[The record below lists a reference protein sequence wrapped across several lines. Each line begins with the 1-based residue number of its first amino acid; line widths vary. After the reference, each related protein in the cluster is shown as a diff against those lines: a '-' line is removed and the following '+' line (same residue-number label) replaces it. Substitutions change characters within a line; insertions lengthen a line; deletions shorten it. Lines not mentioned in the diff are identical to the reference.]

1 MGLISGLLTLPLA
14 PVRGTAALAKVIQE
28 QAEKEV
34 LDETEIHAALAE
46 LAAARD
52 AGEFSEDEIVE
63 AEDALMEELI
73 AIRTY
78 GEQERY
84 GQLE

>member
-1 MGLISGLLTLPLA
+1 MGLITGLLTLPLA
-14 PVRGTAALAKVIQE
+14 PVRGTAALARVIQE
-28 QAEKEV
+28 QAENEM
-34 LDETEIHAALAE
+34 LDETQIHAALAE
-46 LAAARD
+46 LTAARD
-52 AGEFSEDEIVE
+52 AGELSEEEIDD

-84 GQLE
+84 GKLD

>member
-1 MGLISGLLTLPLA
+1 MGLITGLLTLPLA
-14 PVRGTAALAKVIQE
+14 PVRGTAALARVIQE
-28 QAEKEV
+28 QAENEA
-34 LDETEIHAALAE
+34 LDETQIHAALAE

-52 AGEFSEDEIVE
+52 AGELSEEEIVD

-73 AIRTY
+73 TIRTY

-84 GQLE
+84 GKLD

>member
-1 MGLISGLLTLPLA
+1 MGLITGLLTLPLA
-14 PVRGTAALAKVIQE
+14 PVRGTAALARVIQE
-28 QAEKEV
+28 QAENEV

-52 AGEFSEDEIVE
+52 AGEFSEEEIVD

-78 GEQERY
+78 GEQEWY
-84 GQLE
+84 GKFE